1 MTSMSDALSTFI
13 RFIQHEFLPKRTEKE
28 DVCRI
33 SRLGTARGGVP
44 SFARI
49 QQTMSTRPQPK
60 ALAVE
65 SVKPKCPCS
74 GKPMGLGRIIP
85 RLPGW
90 LRASG
95 GPPIGKRSASASA
108 SVIEIRNRVR

>member
-1 MTSMSDALSTFI
+1 MGEAAG
-13 RFIQHEFLPKRTEKE
+13 PA
-28 DVCRI
+28 
-33 SRLGTARGGVP
+33 ARGGG
-44 SFARI
+44 SFFAGT
-49 QQTMSTRPQPK
+49 QQMMGTRPPPK

-74 GKPMGLGRIIP
+74 GKPMGLWRIIP

-95 GPPIGKRSASASA
+95 GPPIGKRSESASA
-108 SVIEIRNRVR
+108 SVID